1 MRVLHLYAGNLFGG
15 IERALLAV
23 WRARGAAPDMHPH
36 FGLCF
41 DSKLAAKLR
50 TSGAPVETFGDVRLT
65 RPWTVWRARR
75 RLRAFLKRERFDV
88 AVTHSLWPHV
98 VLAPA
103 VRRAGV
109 PLVTWLHD
117 VPRGRGWLE
126 HFAKRKPPD
135 LMLAN
140 SRYTASEAAKVFPG
154 ARVEVQ
160 YPPVELPEE
169 ARDRSARESL
179 G

>member
-15 IERALLAV
+15 IERTLLTL
-23 WRARGAAPDMHPH
+23 WRARAAAPDMRPH

-41 DSKLAAKLR
+41 DAKLAHELR
-50 TSGAPVETFGDVRLT
+50 RDGAPLEIFDDVRLS

-75 RLRAFLKRERFDV
+75 RVRKFLRREPFDV
-88 AVTHSLWPHV
+88 TVIHGLWPHAV
-98 VLAPA
+98 FAPA

-126 HFAKRKPPD
+126 RAVKRTPPD

-140 SRYTASEAAKVFPG
+140 SRYTASEAAKAF
-154 ARVEVQ
+154 AI
-160 YPPVELPEE
+160 
-169 ARDRSARESL
+169 AI
-179 G
+179 